1 MSPAV
6 LNLETRIILTEELDS
21 VSRRETWEKVK
32 AADGTELDKIL
43 PDYPD
48 RKITNKLTLPLVSAD
63 YIEEAAMYA
72 PVTKLVSE
80 QLTVRRTKTHP
91 GTKVFDTHNRYFL
104 EGQAPDI
111 TITVQDVAD
120 VDSASVVAIIELKH
134 KSKNQTPMA
143 SESFG
148 QVYDYL
154 RKLARAQ
161 PNRRKIV
168 GLLSDLTH
176 NHIVIHESP
185 NHYTVNILHFAT
197 VGFAKALRFLKYCI
211 LHDSVTLPS
220 IPSFSADLHILQM
233 RLGNPVFSVVG
244 VFSIPPNFPSTN
256 RWLTP
261 EPLAVGDKMVVKRT
275 SNVPPRRPRA
285 SLIRALASV
294 RSPQPQPF
302 ETRPVAA
309 EIKILQA
316 IRKAGGC
323 KHLPTLIYHSTDM
336 HEFGIMPLGQPCN
349 IFTMKQPVA
358 TTILRDILTALEW
371 LHIKKIIHRDVRWDN
386 IVLHGSRGVLID
398 FGAAIIHDGRLHDF
412 EGGIV
417 CAPSRVIGQFDRQ
430 YLPSPVDD
438 CLAWVLLLN
447 ALLSPTRW
455 AGLRSDEIMTE
466 GSDSEKRMRE
476 LWRGL
481 ETSRV
486 WGPGVAAAKAR
497 LYTDM
502 ALMLDVLVLL

>member
-1 MSPAV
+1 M
-6 LNLETRIILTEELDS
+6 T
-21 VSRRETWEKVK
+21 
-32 AADGTELDKIL
+32 
-43 PDYPD
+43 
-48 RKITNKLTLPLVSAD
+48 AD
-63 YIEEAAMYA
+63 YIDEAAMYD
-72 PVTKLVSE
+72 PVTQLIVE

-91 GTKVFDTHNRYFL
+91 GTKVFDTHNRHYL

-134 KSKNQTPMA
+134 KSKNPNTMA

-185 NHYTVNILHFAT
+185 NHQTVNILHFAT
-197 VGFAKALRFLKYCI
+197 VGFAKALRFLKHCI
-211 LHDSVTLPS
+211 LHDAVTLPS

-244 VFSIPPNFPSTN
+244 VFAIPPNFPSTQ

-261 EPLAVGDKMVVKRT
+261 DLLPVGEQMVVKRT

-285 SLIRALASV
+285 SLIQAFTAV
-294 RSPQPQPF
+294 RTPQQL

-316 IRKAGGC
+316 IRSAGGNP
-323 KHLPTLIYHSTDM
+323 HLPKLMFHSLDM
-336 HEFGIMPLGQPCN
+336 HEFGITPLGQPCN
-349 IFTMKQPVA
+349 IFTIKQPLACTV
-358 TTILRDILTALEW
+358 LRDILTALKW
-371 LHIKKIIHRDVRWDN
+371 LHSERIIHRDVRWDN
-386 IVLHGSRGVLID
+386 IVVSGGRGILID
-398 FGAAIIHDGRLHDF
+398 FGAAIVHDGRMHDF

-417 CAPSRVIGQFDRQ
+417 CAPSRVIGQFSRQ

-447 ALLSPTRW
+447 ALLAPTRW
-455 AGLRSDEIMTE
+455 AGLRSEDVMKE
-466 GSDSEKRMRE
+466 GSDSERRMRE
-476 LWRGL
+476 LWHRL
-481 ETSRV
+481 EASSV
-486 WGPGVAAAKAR
+486 WGPGVAAAMVRGYAEMER
-497 LYTDM
+497 
-502 ALMLDVLVLL
+502 MLDVLVLL